1 MEYVIAATSRIDPS
15 KVMFMVDRTKCKKGF
30 WSFSLDD
37 AFLYKCKKAAQA
49 KADSLKFNSPR
60 VYCLQDAIS
69 IALAQQ
75 PDDDHDEDQSWDAH
89 KNTF

>member
-1 MEYVIAATSRIDPS
+1 MEYVIAATSRIDPD
-15 KVMFMVDRTKCKKGF
+15 KVMFMVDRGKCKKGF

-49 KADSLKFNSPR
+49 KANSLKFNNPHI
-60 VYCLQDAIS
+60 LPLNEAITV
-69 IALAQQ
+69 ALSQQ
-75 PDDDHDEDQSWDAH
+75 PFDDEADQSWDAH